1 MNKTNIK
8 NKIDIIPN
16 SFTTILCSN
25 FVDKI
30 KLGNSIKNKSD
41 LIITTKAID
50 VYGDVDK
57 KLANMLKI
65 NNLLLYNFNTLSS
78 GEKQMIQISKA
89 LNSNFDRL
97 IIVDAISNVSF
108 INKEKIFKYLKKLKN
123 TTIIY
128 ITNNK
133 EDVIYA
139 DNFILYDNEVIIN
152 DKLTKAL
159 NKEKEFKKAGFELP
173 FMPLLSLKL
182 KYYNLIDKPM
192 LSMERMVEK
201 LWK

>member
-41 LIITTKAID
+41 LIITTNAID
-50 VYGDVDK
+50 IYGDVDK
-57 KLANMLKI
+57 KLVNILKI
-65 NNLLLYNFNTLSS
+65 KDLLLYDFDTLSS
-78 GEKQMIQISKA
+78 GEKQLIQIARA
-89 LNSNFDRL
+89 LSSDFDRI
-97 IIVDAISNVSF
+97 IIVDAISNISG
-108 INKEKIFKYLKKLKN
+108 INKEKILKYMKRLKN
-123 TTIIY
+123 KTIIY

-133 EDVIYA
+133 EDIIYT
-139 DNFILYDNEVIIN
+139 DNFILCDNEIILN
-152 DKLTKAL
+152 DKLSKVL
-159 NKEKEFKKAGFELP
+159 DKEKEFKKIGFDLP

-182 KYYNLIDKPM
+182 KYYNLIDMPI
-192 LSMERMVEK
+192 LSMERMVDK